1 TSVDNIAPIETT
13 EPTDD
18 NTSDCETDMQVEV
31 IIGDL
36 NWYEYSEAKTYEEY
50 SNSKTVG
57 KLSIPM
63 TSARCTAFIINSDTI
78 MTNNHCVVNAN
89 DANTDKIINR
99 DIQHLLHTYDCSHF
113 IMTSAALDFTLL
125 RCNQNVDEIQG
136 HNILSEAPISVGEE
150 LYVIQ
155 ENCDYV

>member
-1 TSVDNIAPIETT
+1 MFLLLLISCRQNSDEKKTSVDNIAPIETT

-78 MTNNHCVVNAN
+78 MTNNHCVGNAYA
-89 DANTDKIINR
+89 ANNAKFMIR
-99 DIQHLLHTYDCSHF
+99 DSEQMLQTYDCSHF

-125 RCNQNVDEIQG
+125 RCNQNLGEIQG
-136 HNILSEAPISVGEE
+136 HNIL
-150 LYVIQ
+150 
-155 ENCDYV
+155 